1 MCETR
6 RVGAV
11 NGSIA
16 RRFDMPAIQL
26 CDLPVDLLLTILV
39 SCGPVATAHV
49 SMLLPVLVRAQIDGR
64 RLVDAIAVSFIC
76 TFSDALSCEY
86 DARWPW
92 LYHAARL
99 MGLLPNKPHP
109 VWLLNTAADVPRV
122 PPSWF
127 MRAVF
132 CQEAPYA
139 VRTGFPIDLA
149 VLRKMYAIFG
159 MPYTDAAH
167 SKPAWLRFNSDRRF
181 PVISGCDNDWSMEL
195 LASREL
201 LGRFLD
207 DLGQLL
213 DSFQQIM
220 SSVFKTKRG
229 GQHVSPAVFD
239 AALSSW
245 TSNAEGTSPWL
256 LELKKGHGSE
266 DDDSDDDGDSYKLE
280 TEDEDEV
287 EEEYELE
294 EEYEVEEEEKEEHE
308 VASASSE
315 PLVGEVEGSEAA
327 TQDGLITHGRA
338 ERGDLDVYAQEGVRL
353 LGAGV
358 VEASGLGLVG
368 GGAHDRVARGAFID
382 FFEMLR
388 QGPTGFIAVAPE
400 VCDEVLAEGAGVSR
414 AGLAVERCADSMLAR
429 IVDTIVRHLLRG
441 VGLNAG
447 VRNCTC
453 SQTREASYSTRSTRA
468 VYQLRGYQMR
478 VCSPRRDWTE
488 SAQACAFV

>member
-167 SKPAWLRFNSDRRF
+167 SKPAWLRFNADRRF

-213 DSFQQIM
+213 DSFQQII

-294 EEYEVEEEEKEEHE
+294 EEYEVEEEEKEEHDHFNHIPDWDGPNPLCRLVFCQDE
-308 VASASSE
+308 DPTCCHGPCRCTLIGPLSCGDRVLASERRRAGRR
-315 PLVGEVEGSEAA
+315 VGRYWDDDLRLARFLANPTCEQLSYYLDDGSDA
-327 TQDGLITHGRA
+327 
-338 ERGDLDVYAQEGVRL
+338 
-353 LGAGV
+353 
-358 VEASGLGLVG
+358 G
-368 GGAHDRVARGAFID
+368 GG
-382 FFEMLR
+382 
-388 QGPTGFIAVAPE
+388 
-400 VCDEVLAEGAGVSR
+400 
-414 AGLAVERCADSMLAR
+414 
-429 IVDTIVRHLLRG
+429 
-441 VGLNAG
+441 
-447 VRNCTC
+447 
-453 SQTREASYSTRSTRA
+453 
-468 VYQLRGYQMR
+468 
-478 VCSPRRDWTE
+478 VCSARR
-488 SAQACAFV
+488 SAW